1 MNSFKDF
8 WDLVVDVWR
17 HGLYGVDI
25 GQILIALAIF
35 VAFLVFRRLF
45 ARFVLA
51 RVNAWTARTST
62 RLDDEV
68 ARGPGAAADLRTG
81 RDGLLLRDRLYP
93 AQRAVRRASSRTS
106 TARWSPS
113 PSSGASTPSSVPCRG
128 SPAGSRH
135 ILTPSMVQWL
145 IKAFKIGILLI
156 GGAVILEIWGI
167 QVGPL
172 IAGLGLFGVAVALG
186 AQDLFKN
193 LIAGLFVIGE
203 RRFNIGDW
211 IHVDGVVEGI
221 VEFIGFRTTRI
232 RRFDKAPV
240 FVPNSKLSDNAVTNF
255 SHMTHRRIYWTI
267 GARIP
272 HDPRSAPPD
281 PRRDRGLC
289 HHQRGFRQARGSLD
303 LRTHRQIRGLL
314 DRHHAVLL
322 HPLDRCGANGWRS
335 RRGSPARSS
344 ASSRRRAPASPSR
357 ASRSMSSPCRKPR
370 KCPTRSPQAFIPP
383 KEA

>member
-68 ARGPGAAADLRTG
+68 ARVLEPPLTFVPVVMGFFFATAYIQPKEPFVSFISNLNRSLVAFTIFWGIYAVVGPLSRIAG
-81 RDGLLLRDRLYP
+81 RLE
-93 AQRAVRRASSRTS
+93 
-106 TARWSPS
+106 
-113 PSSGASTPSSVPCRG
+113 
-128 SPAGSRH
+128 H

-240 FVPNSKLSDNAVTNF
+240 FVPNSKLSDSAVTNF
-255 SHMTHRRIYWTI
+255 SHMSHRRIYWTI
-267 GARIP
+267 GLEYRTTLDQLRRI
-272 HDPRSAPPD
+272 
-281 PRRDRGLC
+281 RDEIEAYVTTNEDFAKPEEVSTFVRIDK
-289 HHQRGFRQARGSLD
+289 FA
-303 LRTHRQIRGLL
+303 
-314 DRHHAVLL
+314 
-322 HPLDRCGANGWRS
+322 
-335 RRGSPARSS
+335 
-344 ASSRRRAPASPSR
+344 ASSIDI
-357 ASRSMSSPCRKPR
+357 MLYCF
-370 KCPTRSPQAFIPP
+370 TRSIVWGEWLEIKEKLACEIKRIVEEAGAGFAFPSQSIYVESLPKTPEVPDADPQAFIPP